1 MRKLAKFTTVFKT
14 KGEIDCIS
22 NNRPI
27 SILSSIGK
35 TMEKYILN
43 MFIASYY
50 WKNVHRTEF
59 QWGFRPANSSVKQPI
74 RISNDV
80 GKAIDGARYKNTIM

>member
-1 MRKLAKFTTVFKT
+1 MWKLAKFTTVFKN

-35 TMEKYILN
+35 SMETYILN

-50 WKNVHRTEF
+50 WKMSTEQNF
-59 QWGFRPANSSVKQPI
+59 NGDLDLLIQVL
-74 RISNDV
+74 SNLFV
-80 GKAIDGARYKNTIM
+80 F

>member
-1 MRKLAKFTTVFKT
+1 MWKLAKFTTVFKN

-35 TMEKYILN
+35 SMETYILN

-50 WKNVHRTEF
+50 
-59 QWGFRPANSSVKQPI
+59 
-74 RISNDV
+74 
-80 GKAIDGARYKNTIM
+80 